1 MTTPASIGGTFLWGK
16 QSNEHYTKL
25 ICQMV
30 ISAMEKSEAGK
41 WSLEIVLL
49 DGFIRDELM
58 EKMKFKR

>member
-1 MTTPASIGGTFLWGK
+1 MWGK